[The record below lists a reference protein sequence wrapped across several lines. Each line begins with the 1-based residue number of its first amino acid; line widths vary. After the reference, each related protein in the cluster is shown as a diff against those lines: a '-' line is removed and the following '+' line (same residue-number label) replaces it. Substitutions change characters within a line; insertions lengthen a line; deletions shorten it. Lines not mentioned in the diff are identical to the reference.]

1 MNILVL
7 QDHLRNGGTER
18 QSILLARAFAE
29 AGHPATL
36 LTFRPGGALDFS
48 PAPPR
53 LRRAA
58 LQPFDTRLDWFAP
71 GLRRAARRLAPDI
84 VLCMGRMANCRAA
97 ALQRA
102 LPRAAVITTMRTGK
116 ELPRAHIRS
125 LHASRH
131 TIANSREAARILAA
145 RHALPAEKITVIHN
159 AVVFPPGDTG
169 CLPAKVEAASCRL
182 DGEAAGAKGT
192 GIPPVGSGGT
202 GDPPV
207 DGAPRRTIPARASS
221 SSTPGSDINAPASRP
236 LVLLCVAMFRP
247 EKNHRALIELAA
259 RLPRPTRPAVGGANE
274 KGIMHNEKDP
284 EHADAGIHYSFS
296 IPHYSLGEASDWE
309 LWLAGDGPERAPC
322 EALAVRLGLA
332 GRVRFLGFQSDP
344 TPLYQAADIALL
356 ASTRESLP
364 NFLVEAH
371 AHGLPSVACAVG
383 GVAECGGL
391 AVPPGD
397 ADAFLAALLPLM
409 RGPARRA
416 RESARVA
423 AHAREHFS
431 PAVQTAAYLRLFAR
445 LLERRAA
452 P

>member
-29 AGHPATL
+29 AGHPTTL

-97 ALQRA
+97 TLQRA
-102 LPRAAVITTMRTGK
+102 LPRATVITTMRTGK
-116 ELPRAHIRS
+116 ELPRAYIRS

-131 TIANSREAARILAA
+131 TIANSREAARILAD
-145 RHALPAEKITVIHN
+145 RHALPSEKITVIHN
-159 AVVFPPGDTG
+159 AIVFPPGGTG

-182 DGEAAGAKGT
+182 DGEAAGSKGT
-192 GIPPVGSGGT
+192 GILPLGSGGT
-202 GDPPV
+202 GDSPV
-207 DGAPRRTIPARASS
+207 DGAPRRNIPARASS
-221 SSTPGSDINAPASRP
+221 SSTPGFDTNAPASRP
-236 LVLLCVAMFRP
+236 LILLCVAMFRP

-259 RLPRPTRPAVGGANE
+259 RLPRPASPAALA
-274 KGIMHNEKDP
+274 
-284 EHADAGIHYSFS
+284 ADTPAIGDA
-296 IPHYSLGEASDWE
+296 PGPAPDWQ

-322 EALAVRLGLA
+322 EALAVRLDLA

-344 TPLYQAADIALL
+344 TQLYQAADIAIL

-397 ADAFLAALLPLM
+397 ADAFLAALLPLI
-409 RGPARRA
+409 RDPARRA

-423 AHAREHFS
+423 AHAREHFF
-431 PAVQTAAYLRLFAR
+431 PAVQTAAYLRLFER